1 MVVARKK
8 DSLSREVY
16 LIKECGDFFS
26 ANLPRNSILARVL
39 FFKACWTPFKNLSLR
54 GCMQV

>member
-39 FFKACWTPFKNLSLR
+39 FFKAPFKNLSLR

>member
-26 ANLPRNSILARVL
+26 ANLPRNSILARV
-39 FFKACWTPFKNLSLR
+39 PFKNLSLR